1 MEGDVISKILSWAGR
16 LLVGFIVLMML
27 VIGLI
32 DWLGPDA
39 PAKNEQP
46 AALDPAQ
53 VRKQQIQ
60 AAVNQGEANL
70 VAHIKAH
77 MGDPG
82 SFELVSDR
90 AIDAGDHVTMVMA
103 YRGRNGFNALRL
115 ERVSATFD
123 LQGNIL
129 TVDRIE

>member
-39 PAKNEQP
+39 PAKNEPP